1 MIRKVKYRLFFK
13 FSHLTP
19 KEHAKIA
26 NLVGCRCNLNVYLNG
41 KQVNALWDT
50 GAQVSIV
57 SNKCLKR
64 NFPSIEVKNVSEILG
79 EGQDLTITA
88 ANGTDIPFLGF
99 VELNFQLGQNK
110 NDSSVIVPMLVT
122 RDEIE
127 QPLIGFNVIEQ
138 LTKEYENIANFSN
151 TIGKSFP
158 DLPEN
163 KLNHFVTCLAC
174 RQEEMLGTVKNQRK
188 L

>member
-1 MIRKVKYRLFFK
+1 
-13 FSHLTP
+13 
-19 KEHAKIA
+19 
-26 NLVGCRCNLNVYLNG
+26 
-41 KQVNALWDT
+41 
-50 GAQVSIV
+50 
-57 SNKCLKR
+57 
-64 NFPSIEVKNVSEILG
+64 
-79 EGQDLTITA
+79 
-88 ANGTDIPFLGF
+88 
-99 VELNFQLGQNK
+99 
-110 NDSSVIVPMLVT
+110 MLVT